1 MKKMIK
7 RIKTYKHE
15 IFDNAAFTIVLICGI
30 IVVACLVGAIINAIN
45 GTL

>member
-7 RIKTYKHE
+7 KIKTYKHE
-15 IFDNAAFTIVLICGI
+15 IFDNAAFTIVIICGI
-30 IVVACLVGAIINAIN
+30 TVAVCFVGAIISAIN